1 MPKMVIGTRM
11 ALGPG
16 ATLAGALERPWD
28 TRDARPPRHHVAL
41 GEHGVAN
48 ESDRVANE
56 SDRVANESA
65 KNAQPYGKTSRFL

>member
-1 MPKMVIGTRM
+1 MPKMVVGTRM

-56 SDRVANESA
+56 SA
-65 KNAQPYGKTSRFL
+65 KTAQPYGKTSRFL